1 MKIVRLTISNFRG
14 IKQAEFHFDGHTL
27 LVGQN
32 NVGKSTICEALDLV
46 LGPDRASRFPPVE
59 EFDFHNAQYLAAPEK
74 KGEQPT
80 TIPIRIEVVM
90 VDLNAEIENRCGTHT
105 EFWNAAE
112 KRLLKEGEVDQ
123 ANLPEVVTCLRLE
136 TIANYSIEEDEFEA
150 ATYFSHPLTL
160 DGDLSVVRKDIK
172 RMFGFL
178 YLRALRTGSRALSLE
193 RGSLLDLILRAKGIK
208 TGLWE
213 SAIARL
219 KDLDIGDDAVEL
231 DGILQEIETRLGR
244 YIPTNA
250 DGRATKLH
258 VSQLTREHLR
268 KTMSFF
274 IAMSKGQEHVPFQ
287 QAGTGTLNT
296 LVLALLSF
304 LADLKASSIIFA
316 MEEPEIAVPPH
327 TQRRIADYLLQ
338 NTTQAFVTSH
348 SPYVIERFEPSQT
361 FVLAR
366 DEHATLTSKRVS
378 DASGLKDQDYKRYA
392 RRGLTECML
401 GKGVIVVEGV
411 TEFYALPV
419 IARQLEIAW
428 GELYQPLD
436 ISGVAFFDADGAGN
450 MVKFGTFFKEL
461 GLKTFSFYDYLKRS
475 VEDKQKLT
483 DSFDLDYEHGYTG
496 FEDMLAAEIP
506 VVRLWAFLDDLRATG
521 ANAKTPIPAE
531 RPDDDAVRQL
541 ARAALGGKKGAG
553 WAARLL
559 EQCEAGELPNT
570 AVAFLAQVYGAVQP
584 PVAPAPVAGNQA
596 PPPPMPAA
604 PPPPMPAA
612 PPPPIPAAPP
622 PPMPAAPQPPMPAA
636 PPPPIPAAPQPPI
649 PAAPPPPI
657 PAAPQPPMP
666 AAPPPPMPAAPQPPI
681 PAAPPPP
688 MPAAPPPPMPAAPP
702 PPIPVVPV
710 PPKPTK

>member
-1 MKIVRLTISNFRG
+1 LKIIRLTISNFRG

-59 EFDFHNAQYLAAPEK
+59 EFDFHNAQYLAAVEK
-74 KGEQPT
+74 EGEPPT
-80 TIPIRIEVVM
+80 TIPIRIEVVV

-105 EFWNAAE
+105 EYWNVAE
-112 KRLLKEGEVDQ
+112 KRLLAEGEVDQ
-123 ANLPEVVTCLRLE
+123 ANPPAVVTCLRLE

-150 ATYFSHPLTL
+150 ATYFSHPLNL
-160 DGDLSVVRKDIK
+160 DSELTIVRKDIK

-213 SAIARL
+213 KAIARL
-219 KDLDIGDDAVEL
+219 KKLDIGDDAIEL

-244 YIPTNA
+244 YIPTNP

-304 LADLKASSIIFA
+304 LADMKASSIIFA

-366 DEHATLTSKRVS
+366 DEHAILTSKRVS

-401 GKGVIVVEGV
+401 GRGVIVVEGV

-419 IARQLEIAW
+419 IARQLEMVW
-428 GELYQPLD
+428 GAAVQPLD

-461 GLKTFSFYDYLKRS
+461 GLRTFSFYDFLKRS
-475 VEDKQKLT
+475 PEDKQKLT
-483 DSFDLDYEHGYTG
+483 DSFDIDYEHCYTG
-496 FEDMLAAEIP
+496 FEDMLVAEIP
-506 VVRLWAFLDDLRATG
+506 VARLWAFLDDLRATG
-521 ANAKTPIPAE
+521 ANAKTPIPVA
-531 RPDDDAVRQL
+531 RPDDEGVRHL
-541 ARAALGGKKGAG
+541 ARVALGGKKGAG

-559 EQCEAGELPNT
+559 EQCVAADLPKT
-570 AVAFLAQVYGAVQP
+570 AVAFLAQVYGKVQAP
-584 PVAPAPVAGNQA
+584 AAPAAPAPTVIVPVAPGV
-596 PPPPMPAA
+596 PPPPMHATPTAA
-604 PPPPMPAA
+604 PATK
-612 PPPPIPAAPP
+612 
-622 PPMPAAPQPPMPAA
+622 
-636 PPPPIPAAPQPPI
+636 
-649 PAAPPPPI
+649 
-657 PAAPQPPMP
+657 
-666 AAPPPPMPAAPQPPI
+666 
-681 PAAPPPP
+681 
-688 MPAAPPPPMPAAPP
+688 
-702 PPIPVVPV
+702 PVSPF
-710 PPKPTK
+710 PPKLAG